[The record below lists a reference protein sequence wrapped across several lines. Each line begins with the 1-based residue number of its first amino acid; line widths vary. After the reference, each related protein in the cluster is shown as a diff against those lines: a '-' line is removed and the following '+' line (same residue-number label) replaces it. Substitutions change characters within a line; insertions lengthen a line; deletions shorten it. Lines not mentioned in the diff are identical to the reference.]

1 MKSVQEDRHGTY
13 VVTYDVASRLQAFR
27 PKSLSIP
34 RPDDVLFERFHMS
47 LYQKVQQA
55 LPGINIDTIE
65 MSELRRKIWEQVDSR
80 ITNLDQQAVL
90 STCQEIADS
99 NPKSEG
105 LILNI
110 NRLFNTDGKMIG
122 HGPRPGFELLTKQ
135 FDGLAKKIAGRSVVL
150 IEDGAFS
157 GGTLRYVLGELKSR
171 SIAVTTIV
179 IGYCKNGSKE
189 AVKEVFDGE
198 LVIVRPIKNLI
209 DWIPD
214 HDLIPF
220 IPNCGRVLGEAVGDH
235 SFQPVQRSDG
245 FSCAYP
251 YILPFGRIEEWA
263 SLPVEGARDLSR
275 LCLDTSI
282 EIYGRVCPKM
292 TVGELLRANPRVSMP
307 IELGGHEAKVPLE
320 TGIVAF
326 LEEIRKRL
334 GQLGPAS

>member
-1 MKSVQEDRHGTY
+1 MQSVQEDRHGTY

-27 PKSLSIP
+27 PKSLTIP

-65 MSELRRKIWEQVDSR
+65 MSELRRKIWEQVNDR
-80 ITNLDQQAVL
+80 VMNLDQQAVL

-105 LILNI
+105 LLLNI
-110 NRLFNTDGKMIG
+110 NRLFNTDGQLIG
-122 HGPRPGFELLTKQ
+122 HGPRPGFEPLTKQ
-135 FDGLAKKIAGRSVVL
+135 FNDLARKIAGRSVVL

-157 GGTLRYVLGELKSR
+157 GGTMRYVLQELNSR
-171 SIAVTTIV
+171 GITVTAII
-179 IGYCKNGSKE
+179 IGFCCTRAKFVLGH
-189 AVKEVFDGE
+189 VFKGE
-198 LVIVRPIKNLI
+198 LVIVHPVENLL

-220 IPNCGRVLGEAVGDH
+220 IPNCGRVLGESAVDH
-235 SFQPVQRSDG
+235 SFMPVRRSDG

-251 YILPFGRIEEWA
+251 YILPFGKIEEWA
-263 SLPVEGARDLSR
+263 SLPIEGAKELSR

-282 EIYGRVCPKM
+282 EIYGRVGPKM
-292 TVGELLRANPRVSMP
+292 TVGELLGANPRVSMP
-307 IELGGHEAKVPLE
+307 IELGGHEVLTAPDTKVA
-320 TGIVAF
+320 AF
-326 LEEIRKRL
+326 LEQIRKKL
-334 GQLGPAS
+334 G